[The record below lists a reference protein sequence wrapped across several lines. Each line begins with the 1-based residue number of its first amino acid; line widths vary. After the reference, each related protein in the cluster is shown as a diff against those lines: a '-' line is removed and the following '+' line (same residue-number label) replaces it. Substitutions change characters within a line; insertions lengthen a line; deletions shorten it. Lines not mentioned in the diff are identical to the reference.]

1 MPTFG
6 ETDRPERDHGLRLG
20 SDGRW
25 WWPVAEAAWAS
36 FPGRGFFPRPQRH
49 DAGAGGLALALGAG
63 SASPPRMRALVPL
76 VFFAGLL
83 QAAGAAGQ
91 TAVEPPVRLAGV
103 VVAVP
108 AAGREPATA
117 VWDFAAAPLAEQ
129 TTTALAARTGNLHLA
144 ESGARSFTDILTL
157 RGLANTPIFGDPA
170 VTVYLD
176 ELPLGSGFTFPGLL
190 TGLARAEVRRGPRW
204 GTEFGRAGPAGVIT
218 LSTPSAPPNGGEVRV
233 AGGSRN
239 ERQVAATLAARGGG
253 GEAWLAG
260 GYASREGSVTNRTLG
275 RTVGDQES
283 WSALARLRWR
293 PTAVLELTALATGLR
308 ARDGAQPLVPLGG
321 PFRTVERSAEGRVGL
336 DAGNAALTAA
346 LTLPMGKLTAT
357 TSYTDWD
364 LRPYE
369 NTLAFGPAEL
379 GSRVEQRQRG
389 WREELRWT
397 GAPAAVR
404 PWRTGIFLSDTR
416 TTGATDRN
424 FGPFPFE
431 RSDYRIDARGAA
443 AFGDVTWPLAPDLR
457 LRTGARVETARRRLR
472 RAEEVPVVRALAAR
486 VRATALLP
494 QVGLDYA
501 PAGAW
506 SFFATAGAGF
516 KPGGFSAF
524 TANPALAP
532 FRAERTTAFEAGVA
546 HAPVG
551 GAGRVAARVFWQE
564 ITDYQIERSFAT
576 GADADDFLVVNAP
589 RARATGAEVEATWR
603 ARPGLTVEAS
613 AGVTRALLR
622 NFTDPF
628 TGRELSGHRAPAVP
642 TFDASVRADYE
653 GRGFFG
659 GAELAVTGRT
669 NYTEDGAAAFAQRT
683 HALLGARAGWKRGAW
698 AVSVFGRNLTGQ
710 RYYRAITPGVGH
722 GAPGEPRAW
731 GAEAVW
737 RF

>member
-1 MPTFG
+1 
-6 ETDRPERDHGLRLG
+6 
-20 SDGRW
+20 
-25 WWPVAEAAWAS
+25 
-36 FPGRGFFPRPQRH
+36 
-49 DAGAGGLALALGAG
+49 
-63 SASPPRMRALVPL
+63 MRAPAPFLFSV
-76 VFFAGLL
+76 GLL
-83 QAAGAAGQ
+83 LAVRAGGQ

-108 AAGREPATA
+108 AAGREPGSAA
-117 VWDFAAAPLAEQ
+117 WDFAAAPLADQ
-129 TTTALAARTGNLHLA
+129 STTALAARTDNLHLA
-144 ESGARSFTDILTL
+144 AGGARSFTDILTL

-176 ELPLGSGFTFPGLL
+176 ELPLGSGFTYPDLL
-190 TGLARAEVRRGPRW
+190 TGLARAELLRGPRW
-204 GTEFGRAGPAGVIT
+204 GAEFGRAGPAGVLT

-239 ERQVAATLAARGGG
+239 ERRVAATLAARGGG
-253 GEAWLAG
+253 VEAWLAG
-260 GYASREGSVTNRTLG
+260 GHASRDGFVTNRTLG
-275 RTVGDQES
+275 QTVGDQAS
-283 WSALARLRWR
+283 SSGLARLRWR

-321 PFRTVERSAEGRVGL
+321 PFRVVERSAEGRIGL

-346 LTLPMGKLTAT
+346 LTLPAGKLTAT
-357 TSYTDWD
+357 TSYTDWE
-364 LRPYE
+364 LHPYE

-379 GSRVEQRQRG
+379 GSRVAQRQRG
-389 WREELRWT
+389 WREEIRWA
-397 GAPAAVR
+397 GAPDAVR
-404 PWRTGIFLSDTR
+404 PWRTGIFLSDTK

-431 RSDYRIDARGAA
+431 RSDYRIAARGAA
-443 AFGDVTWPLAPDLR
+443 AFGDVTWPLTPVLR
-457 LRTGARVETARRRLR
+457 LSTGLRVETARRRLR

-486 VRATALLP
+486 ERAAALLP

-546 HAPVG
+546 RAPAG
-551 GAGRVAARVFWQE
+551 GAVRVAARVFWQE

-576 GADADDFLVVNAP
+576 GADADDYLVVNAP
-589 RARATGAEVEATWR
+589 RARANGAEVEATWR
-603 ARPGLTVEAS
+603 AWPGLTVEAS
-613 AGVTRALLR
+613 AGLTRAILR

-628 TGRELSGHRAPAVP
+628 TGRDLSGHRAPAVP
-642 TFDASVRADYE
+642 TFDANVRADFE
-653 GRGFFG
+653 HREFFG

-669 NYTEDGAAAFAQRT
+669 NYTEDGAAAFAQGT
-683 HALLGARAGWKRGAW
+683 HGLLGARAGWKRGAW
-698 AVSVFGRNLTGQ
+698 TVSVVGRNLTGR
-710 RYYRAITPGVGH
+710 RYYGAITPGVGH
-722 GAPGEPRAW
+722 GTPGEPRGW
-731 GAEAVW
+731 GAEAAW